1 MREVLELGDAE
12 IERSVLGPADANL
25 RALRDLVGVSASV
38 REGRLTLD
46 GSESAVGR
54 AMEVARSLVGLVHDG
69 MQPERSD
76 VERLVHSS
84 SGGDAAAD
92 AAAPRALRVYGP
104 NRYVKPRSAGQ
115 AGYLE
120 ALAGDDVV
128 FCAGPAGT
136 GKTYLAVAQ
145 ACADLVAGRAGRI
158 VLTRPA
164 VEAGERLGFLPGDYR
179 EKVNPYLRPL
189 YDALGDMIP
198 ESELA
203 RYLQAGIIEVVP
215 LAYMRG
221 RTLNGAYAI
230 LDEAQNTTV
239 LQMKMFL
246 TRLGWDSRAAVI
258 GDVTQVDLPV
268 GEPSG
273 LAHAMDLLGGID
285 GLRVVELT
293 EADVVRHRLVKSIVK
308 AYGRDGAGPRR
319 NGRGTQEPAS
329 GSAAVEDHGQDG

>member
-12 IERSVLGPADANL
+12 VERSVLGPSDANL
-25 RALRDLVGVSASV
+25 RALRDMLGVSASV

-46 GSESAVGR
+46 GSEVAVGR
-54 AMEVARSLVGLVHDG
+54 ALEVVRALVGLVHEG
-69 MQPERSD
+69 LQPGSGD
-76 VERLVHSS
+76 LERLVRTA
-84 SGGDAAAD
+84 SGGPTPEKRAVA
-92 AAAPRALRVYGP
+92 RALRVYGS

-120 ALAGDDVV
+120 ALAESDIV
-128 FCAGPAGT
+128 FCSGPAGT

-145 ACADLVAGRAGRI
+145 ACAELVAGRAGRI

-203 RYLQAGIIEVVP
+203 RYLQAGTIEVVP

-221 RTLNGAYAI
+221 RTLNGAFAI
-230 LDEAQNTTV
+230 LDEAQNTTA

-246 TRLGWDSRAAVI
+246 TRLGWDSRAAVV
-258 GDVTQVDLPV
+258 GDVTQVDLPA
-268 GEPSG
+268 GEISG
-273 LAHAMDLLGGID
+273 MAHAMGLLEGIE
-285 GLRVVELT
+285 GLRLVELD
-293 EADVVRHRLVKSIVK
+293 EADVVRHRLVKNIVK
-308 AYGRDGAGPRR
+308 AYGAAG
-319 NGRGTQEPAS
+319 NGGRAFPAGKES
-329 GSAAVEDHGQDG
+329 NGQGG